1 MLPFFGTDLRSLDPA
16 VADLIDY
23 EAERQARKVILIP
36 SESQAPAA
44 VREAL
49 GSVFQNIYA
58 EGYPDPSIHGS
69 PQHSILD
76 YEVQLAS
83 YRRYSDRRYYKGV
96 EYVNILESLARRR
109 ATEAFATHAIPPEE
123 IWANVQPLSGSPANS
138 AIYAALVPPGSVVMG
153 MDLLHGGHLTHG
165 SPANRSG
172 KLYDIVSYGIDL
184 ETERLDYD
192 AIEQL
197 ALAHRPKMIIAGY
210 TSYPWMPDWA
220 RFRKIA
226 DAVGAYLLADI
237 SHIAGMT
244 AAGVVPSPVGYAD
257 VISFTTHKTLYGP
270 RGACI
275 LTTDKKLAQKID
287 AAVFPGEQGGPHVNA
302 MAGMAVAFELAR
314 SPDFAGLQRRVADNA
329 KLLASE
335 LEGHGLRIPYGGTD
349 THMLLVDCKSI
360 RSDSGVSPDGRPG
373 TPLMGDSAARILDLA
388 GIVLNRNTIPGDRS
402 ARNPSG
408 IRLGTPWITQR
419 GCGAPLIKRLA
430 EIIAR
435 VLKGTEPYAYAGR
448 HGPVYRAKI
457 AFDLLERAKWDVV
470 ELACAADLDEGYAP
484 SGYPHHYFMYKPTK
498 DPGGDWDIIEIEG
511 IPARGF
517 CNVAMTNDVYALRP
531 GKSQP
536 TWILELDGQPMSGGV
551 LRRPGDETT
560 RFQLLIP
567 KSVESRLAHWLRA
580 LSDGYIRMDGDDVFA
595 KAPGPVVIRRLP
607 HHLADEWE
615 SRPPAVEAFEDET
628 VGWAFHKPYWIGQR
642 ARADAPGDLEGLP
655 PFAWEEP
662 TDQELKRTA
671 LVDAHREAGA
681 RMAPFAGWELPIRY
695 ATVQEEHLAVREAAG
710 LFDVSHMGLFEFSGQ
725 NVHLFLNTLTTN
737 DVSLL
742 APGQSQYS
750 FLLDPAGQVLDDV
763 WVYRL
768 EPERYWMVVN
778 AANNDKDW
786 AWINA
791 VRAGCVQID
800 PDRPWSRALG
810 TESVTLRDMR
820 DPAQGAEM
828 RAQLALQGPR
838 SREILLALLDEGDP
852 LRETLVEQKRTQ
864 IIHGRLAG
872 YDLYLA
878 RTGYTGEPM
887 AYEIFVHPAAAS
899 ALWHALLE
907 AGEPL
912 GLQPAGL
919 AARDSLRTE
928 AGLPLYGHELAGPLD
943 LNPAD
948 AGFDPYVKLYK
959 PFFVGKA
966 AYMAHERTRQARL
979 VRFHYDEERARM
991 PRQGDVIVSRKGRV
1005 VGAVTSCSID
1015 SDGGL
1020 TGLGYVQK
1028 KYAAPGTRL
1037 GVFQVDSRNWANQP
1051 LASLKTGDRV
1061 QLHDDI
1067 TVVRRF
1073 LNKKE

>member
-1 MLPFFGTDLRSLDPA
+1 
-16 VADLIDY
+16 
-23 EAERQARKVILIP
+23 
-36 SESQAPAA
+36 
-44 VREAL
+44 
-49 GSVFQNIYA
+49 
-58 EGYPDPSIHGS
+58 
-69 PQHSILD
+69 
-76 YEVQLAS
+76 
-83 YRRYSDRRYYKGV
+83 
-96 EYVNILESLARRR
+96 
-109 ATEAFATHAIPPEE
+109 
-123 IWANVQPLSGSPANS
+123 
-138 AIYAALVPPGSVVMG
+138 
-153 MDLLHGGHLTHG
+153 
-165 SPANRSG
+165 
-172 KLYDIVSYGIDL
+172 
-184 ETERLDYD
+184 
-192 AIEQL
+192 
-197 ALAHRPKMIIAGY
+197 
-210 TSYPWMPDWA
+210 
-220 RFRKIA
+220 
-226 DAVGAYLLADI
+226 
-237 SHIAGMT
+237 
-244 AAGVVPSPVGYAD
+244 
-257 VISFTTHKTLYGP
+257 
-270 RGACI
+270 
-275 LTTDKKLAQKID
+275 
-287 AAVFPGEQGGPHVNA
+287 
-302 MAGMAVAFELAR
+302 MAVAFELAR
-314 SPDFAGLQRRVADNA
+314 SPEFVALQQRVADNA

-335 LEGHGLRIPYGGTD
+335 LQRHGLRIPYGGTD

-360 RSDSGVSPDGRPG
+360 RSDSGVSPDGSPG
-373 TPLMGDSAARILDLA
+373 TPLMGDPAARILDLA

-419 GCGAPLIKRLA
+419 GCGAPLTKRLA

-435 VLKGTEPYAYAGR
+435 VLKGTQPYAYAGR

-470 ELACAADLDEGYAP
+470 ELACSADLEAGYAP

-498 DPGGDWDIIEIEG
+498 DVGGDWDLIEIEG

-517 CNVAMTNDVYALRP
+517 CNVAMTNDVYALKP
-531 GKSQP
+531 GESQP
-536 TWILELDGQPMSGGV
+536 TWMLELDGKPMSAGV

-567 KSVESRLAHWLRA
+567 KSVESRVAHWLRA
-580 LSDGYIRMDGDDVFA
+580 LSDGYIRMDDDDVFA
-595 KAPGPVVIRRLP
+595 KAPGPVVIRRLS

-615 SRPPAVEAFEDET
+615 SRPPTVEAVEDEA

-671 LVDAHREAGA
+671 LVDAHRNAGA
-681 RMAPFAGWELPIRY
+681 RMAPFAGWDMPIRY
-695 ATVQEEHLAVREAAG
+695 ATVQEEHRAVREAAG

-742 APGQSQYS
+742 APGGSQYS

-763 WVYRL
+763 WLYRL

-791 VRAGCVQID
+791 VRARRVQID

-820 DPAQGAEM
+820 DPARGAEM

-852 LRETLVEQKRTQ
+852 LRETLMEQKRTQ

-887 AYEIFVHPAAAS
+887 AFEIFVHPAAAS

-907 AGEPL
+907 AGEPF
-912 GLQPAGL
+912 GLQPVGL

-1015 SDGGL
+1015 SEGGL

-1028 KYAAPGTRL
+1028 KHAAPGMRL

-1067 TVVRRF
+1067 TVIRRF
-1073 LNKKE
+1073 LNKKP